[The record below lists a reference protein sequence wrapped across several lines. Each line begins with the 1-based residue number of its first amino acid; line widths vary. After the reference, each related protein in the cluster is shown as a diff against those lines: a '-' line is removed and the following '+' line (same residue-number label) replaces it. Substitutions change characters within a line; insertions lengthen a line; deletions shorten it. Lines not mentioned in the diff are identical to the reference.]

1 MGRILFTGLSAVN
14 VSMALAVI
22 YAVSPILIPPSS
34 RLHLLYSDLI
44 ESVSCS
50 AVSAICIISNRICN
64 WQYFFSAEKMY
75 RGQIL
80 LLGLPLFLI
89 FTDLV
94 NLFSPP
100 PPKPHPPHHHHHPH
114 VQHPPHHHHPP
125 PEVTEFPSQKPS
137 VLGGIGLG
145 SVVNINFCSSCSYK
159 GTAVTMMKMIETQF
173 PGIHVVLANYPPA
186 LPKRVLAK
194 LVPVAQM
201 GVFAMMMAGDRIFPM
216 IGFAVPPP
224 WYYSL
229 RGNRFGTIASTW
241 LLGNVFQSFLQS
253 SGAFEVYCNDVLVF
267 SKLKEGRFPGE
278 IELKDLIGRQLGSSI
293 LRDSF
298 GGIQS

>member
-1 MGRILFTGLSAVN
+1 MMG
-14 VSMALAVI
+14 
-22 YAVSPILIPPSS
+22 
-34 RLHLLYSDLI
+34 
-44 ESVSCS
+44 
-50 AVSAICIISNRICN
+50 
-64 WQYFFSAEKMY
+64 

-80 LLGLPLFLI
+80 LLGLPLFLVL
-89 FTDLV
+89 TDLV

-100 PPKPHPPHHHHHPH
+100 PPKPSPPHLHPRAHHPPHRRHLS
-114 VQHPPHHHHPP
+114 
-125 PEVTEFPSQKPS
+125 PEAIEFPSQKPS
-137 VLGGIGLG
+137 VLGGIGLGLGLG

-159 GTAVTMMKMIETQF
+159 GTAVNMMKMIETQF
-173 PGIHVVLANYPPA
+173 PGINVVLANYPPT

-201 GVFAMMMAGDRIFPM
+201 GVFAMMMAGDHIFPM
-216 IGFAVPPP
+216 LGFAVPPP

-278 IELKDLIGRQLGSSI
+278 IELKDLIGRQLGSLI
-293 LRDSF
+293 VRDDGY